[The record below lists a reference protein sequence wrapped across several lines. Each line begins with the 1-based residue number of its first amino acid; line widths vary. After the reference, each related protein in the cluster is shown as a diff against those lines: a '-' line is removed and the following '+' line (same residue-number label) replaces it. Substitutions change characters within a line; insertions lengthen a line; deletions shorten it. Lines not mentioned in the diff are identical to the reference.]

1 MASCSHCGIANP
13 ESARFC
19 MGCGTRLA
27 TASASE
33 PVPVVDPEVP
43 REERKVVTVLF
54 ADLAGFTARSEGADP
69 EDVRAIVRPFHAIL
83 RREVEAHG
91 GTLARLV
98 GDAGLAV
105 FGYPAAHEDDAERA
119 VLAGLAILAAL
130 RRLDESEPGL
140 DLHARIGVNTGE
152 AVVTYG
158 DPAEDADDLMG
169 DAVNT
174 AQRLQSTAP
183 VDALVI
189 GESTHTAVAHRFAA
203 EMLAPAI
210 AKGLTQPLERWR
222 VEAVRPDV
230 GRRGLRQSPFVG
242 RAEALAR
249 AADELRVV
257 RDAGVVRLVTLLGE
271 AGMGKG
277 RLVWE
282 LEQATDGAAAWYH
295 GSTPAYGEGLAFRA
309 LAEVVRRLAGIEDR
323 DPPGTARR
331 RLVGTL
337 TRVVPDL
344 VERRWLAS
352 HLAAL
357 LRLGP
362 TPSGGREEA
371 FAAWSTFLARVSGAE
386 PMVLAF
392 DDLHWADD
400 GMLDFVED
408 LAAHPERGPILV
420 IAVARTALR
429 DRRPAWGAG
438 VPGHTLIELGALPQV
453 AMAHLLDGMVPG
465 LPPALAERIMD
476 RAVGVPLYA
485 VEILQMLVD
494 RGDVERDGEG
504 YRLRDPAADVAVPPG
519 LAALVASRIDALV
532 PDERALLRQASVLGD
547 RFSAGALAAVAGL
560 APDAVARLVDR
571 LDGHAV
577 LVAAPVGERSSAR
590 RVAFSHALVREVAY
604 GTLARR
610 DRRTLHLAAAD
621 YYAGLGD
628 LDVSGDVASH
638 VLAAYRTAPVGP
650 PDPELAT
657 RVVAALRV
665 AAERAMDVHS
675 AEAALGFLD
684 EALTVATDAIE
695 LANLHVRAA
704 VAAQA
709 VARLAEAA
717 EHARIAVAAYR
728 EAGDRRGLARSTA
741 TLGSVQ
747 IEQYDGSAVKTLA
760 DAIDELGIETAG
772 EDTEMSDD
780 PAAVELLARLAR
792 AYVVGGRQAEAAA
805 TAEQAVRRAE
815 RLGLVEFT
823 ADGLAAKGAALLE
836 ECRIPQGSALL
847 WASVELAERHGFI
860 GSALRARSSLA
871 TGLIVDDPSQAERI
885 ARGGLDTARRV
896 GLRGLAVRVA
906 SNWADA
912 AIEAGRWGDVESVLA
927 ALDAPDLP
935 AVDRVDL
942 ASVRLMVRALRGDLE
957 ALAGLDGLWSLVP
970 EADAVL
976 AELSLGTRRAWAM
989 LAAGRP
995 ADALAD
1001 AETAIRA
1008 GTAYGRRSAL
1018 FAGTVPAAHAALWL
1032 GDDVRLGELIGDLRA
1047 SGLDGWWFHGVVGSL
1062 EAGLA
1067 ALRGD
1072 TDLALARYAHAGAV
1086 WHGLDAPFAVGLARL
1101 EAARLLPAG
1110 STEAASAADAAG
1122 NVLAALGASALQ
1134 DRLATGLVA
1143 GR

>member
-1 MASCSHCGIANP
+1 MASCSHCGTANP
-13 ESARFC
+13 EAARFC
-19 MGCGTRLA
+19 MGCGTGLP
-27 TASASE
+27 SGSE
-33 PVPVVDPEVP
+33 PAAVGEPGVP

-91 GTLARLV
+91 WTLARLV

-130 RRLDESEPGL
+130 RGLDETQPGL

-189 GESTHTAVAHRFAA
+189 GESTHAAVAPRFAA
-203 EMLAPAI
+203 QMLAPAV

-222 VEAVRPDV
+222 VEAVRPDA
-230 GRRGLRQSPFVG
+230 GRRGLRPSPFVG
-242 RAEALAR
+242 RDEALAR
-249 AADELRVV
+249 VADELRAV
-257 RDAGVVRLVTLLGE
+257 RDDGGVRLVTLLGE

-282 LEQATDGAAAWYH
+282 LERATDGAVAWYR

-309 LAEVVRRLAGIEDR
+309 LAEVVRRHAGIEDG
-323 DPPGTARR
+323 DPVGTARR
-331 RLVGTL
+331 RLLGTL
-337 TRVVPDL
+337 ARLVPDL

-371 FAAWSTFLARVSGAE
+371 FAAWSTFLARVSGTS

-400 GMLDFVED
+400 GMLAFVED
-408 LAAHPERGPILV
+408 LAAHPERGSILV
-420 IAVARTALR
+420 IAVARPALR
-429 DRRPAWGAG
+429 HRRPTWGAG
-438 VPGHTLIELGALPQV
+438 VPRHTLIELGALPQD
-453 AMAHLLDGMVPG
+453 AMADLLEGMVPG
-465 LPPALAERIMD
+465 LPSALAERIMD
-476 RAVGVPLYA
+476 RAAGVPLYA
-485 VEILQMLVD
+485 VEILRMLDD
-494 RGDVERDGEG
+494 RGDLERDGDG
-504 YRLRDPAADVAVPPG
+504 FRLRDGSADVAVPPG
-519 LAALVASRIDALV
+519 LTALVASRIDALV

-560 APDAVARLVDR
+560 TPETVAQLVDR

-577 LVAAPVGERSSAR
+577 LVAPPDGEPSSVR

-610 DRRTLHLAAAD
+610 DRRSLHLAAAD

-628 LDVSGDVASH
+628 LDVAGDVASH
-638 VLAAYRTAPVGP
+638 VLAAYRTAPAGP
-650 PDPELAT
+650 TDAELAA
-657 RVVAALRV
+657 RVVSALRA

-675 AEAALGFLD
+675 AEAALAFLD
-684 EALTVATDAIE
+684 EALTVAADAIE
-695 LANLHVRAA
+695 LADLHVRAA

-709 VARLAEAA
+709 VARLTDAA
-717 EHARIAVAAYR
+717 EHAGTAAAAFR
-728 EAGDRRGLARSTA
+728 AAGDRRGLARATA
-741 TLGSVQ
+741 TLGSIQ
-747 IEQYDGSAVKTLA
+747 IEQYDGAAVKTLA
-760 DAIDELGIETAG
+760 DAIAELGIEAAG
-772 EDTEMSDD
+772 EDAEMSDD

-792 AYVVGGRQAEAAA
+792 AYVVGGRQVEAEA

-871 TGLIVDDPSQAERI
+871 TGLIVDDPGQAERI
-885 ARGGLDTARRV
+885 ARQGLDTARRV

-912 AIEAGRWGDVESVLA
+912 AIEAGRWGDVESVLT

-942 ASVRLMVRALRGDLE
+942 ASVRLMVRALRGDPE
-957 ALAGLDGLWSLVP
+957 ALPGLGGLWSLVP
-970 EADAVL
+970 AEDAVL

-995 ADALAD
+995 AEALAD

-1032 GDDVRLGELIGDLRA
+1032 GDDARLGELIGDLRA

-1067 ALRGD
+1067 AIRGE
-1072 TDLALARYAHAGAV
+1072 TDLANTRYAHAAAV
-1086 WHGLDAPFAVGLARL
+1086 WHGLDAPFAVGLAGL

-1110 STEAASAADAAG
+1110 TVEAASAAQTAG
-1122 NVLAALGASALQ
+1122 SVLAGLGASALLE
-1134 DRLATGLVA
+1134 RLATGLSV
-1143 GR
+1143 GP